1 MKMKRFFGPIVA
13 FMLTVTFVMMPVV
26 GGLAKAAE
34 PITLS
39 FVSFVPLANKVEF
52 QQIKSRFI
60 DRVNERA
67 KGELFIKVRGGPEA
81 IPPFNLGVSV
91 QKGVIDMATI
101 PTAFFD
107 ALVPGADETCMS
119 DYTAWEERENGIYEY
134 IRDMYKKAGLYYL
147 GRAGATEPGFFF
159 LYINKRA
166 EKPADFKGLKL
177 GGSTAFHGF
186 YRELGA
192 SIATLAIPE
201 YHSAMERG
209 VVDGVVTSLPVG
221 IQFGLH
227 EISKYLILPSFYRA
241 TPALPINLK
250 KWNSLPKHLQDLMTE
265 CMAQFEKEFSAFEKE
280 ERASDLKR
288 VEAAGVEIIR
298 YPPDMAKWFLNA
310 AAEGAWKNAQKRFP
324 GDVIPKLKERITKK

>member
-1 MKMKRFFGPIVA
+1 MKKKIFFGPIVA

-60 DRVNERA
+60 DIVNERA

-119 DYTAWEERENGIYEY
+119 DYTASEERENGIYEY
-134 IRDMYKKAGLYYL
+134 IRDMYQKAGLYYL

-159 LYINKRA
+159 LYLNKRA
-166 EKPADFKGLKL
+166 EKPEDFKGLKL

-227 EISKYLILPSFYRA
+227 EISKCLILPSFYRA
-241 TPALPINLK
+241 TPALPVNLK

-265 CMAQFEKEFSAFEKE
+265 CMAEFEKEFAVFEKE

-298 YPPDMAKWFLNA
+298 YQPDMAKWFLNA
-310 AAEGAWKNAQKRFP
+310 AAEGAWKNAEKRFP
-324 GDVIPKLKERITKK
+324 GDVIPKLRERITKK